1 MLWPEEI
8 KRTLAYRENSIQ
20 KEGNKVKDN
29 LKVIECPPQRSR
41 PEHPIEALRRENAR
55 AWELVWSI
63 CELAIVSALVAGIA
77 TGVLIMT

>member
-1 MLWPEEI
+1 M
-8 KRTLAYRENSIQ
+8 
-20 KEGNKVKDN
+20 KDN